1 MSIRKG
7 FLQSHLGERNSTE
20 LFQELMCTRQN
31 EHETPQQFLYRVI
44 GLKQRILF
52 SSKQSEA
59 EMKYSSDTIQGV
71 FLHTV
76 YQGIG
81 HKHNDIHRELKP
93 LLSNHTVM
101 DETILKTCH
110 ENNK

>member
-1 MSIRKG
+1 MLVNKEDMNVTELKG

-20 LFQELMCTRQN
+20 LFQELMCARKH

-59 EMKYSSDTIQGV
+59 EMK
-71 FLHTV
+71 
-76 YQGIG
+76 
-81 HKHNDIHRELKP
+81 
-93 LLSNHTVM
+93 
-101 DETILKTCH
+101 
-110 ENNK
+110 